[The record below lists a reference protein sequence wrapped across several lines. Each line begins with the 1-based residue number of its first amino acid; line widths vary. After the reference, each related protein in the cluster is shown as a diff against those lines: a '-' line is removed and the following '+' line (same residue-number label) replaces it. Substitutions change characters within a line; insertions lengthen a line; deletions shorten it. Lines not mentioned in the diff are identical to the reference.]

1 MSKQEQLNRL
11 ILSWQDPQVFL
22 DYVWVEDLED
32 YGSTKFKR
40 WSHIVDLWNTI
51 LQNKDVAILKAR
63 QVGVSWSLAA
73 YACWKLTTRP
83 YSRTLVISVGEDEAK
98 YFLSHVKFIY
108 RNLLRDT
115 GLGDMI
121 DVQPLQPDSGEAIG
135 IIWDKSLDI
144 RSQVIALP
152 CTGTAGTGYTATDV
166 ICDEYD
172 KWRSTEKGLTIQEKN
187 YSALKPPVDR
197 TGGHFIVC
205 STSEILEP
213 DSFFKK
219 LFLEEDN
226 GFVKRFYGVDK
237 HPKYSEEWFETLC
250 RQSKGKEWQRKQDYP
265 LTIEEA
271 LSPPGSE
278 RIFPGADQLARE
290 HDNWIQN
297 RWTYTLQPFVPGW
310 RYAAGADV
318 ASGHGADF
326 SVLSII
332 GQKGLDSKVV
342 RVIRSKDLTT
352 YEFAQEIYRAC
363 EDYNFPLLAVERNAM
378 GVSVVDDLVRMRYP
392 RLYFK
397 DENAMKKGK
406 PGVDTGQNARMQGPS
421 EEGEKWIWKLAEA
434 VNGGTL
440 KTTFAP
446 QVAELQD
453 FYWIDGKAQARG
465 HDDTVMSLAIANLL
479 LAKTR
484 TYGTMPKV
492 RVTYSR

>member
-1 MSKQEQLNRL
+1 M
-11 ILSWQDPQVFL
+11 FL
-22 DYVWVEDLED
+22 DYVWVEDLEN
-32 YGSTKFKR
+32 YGTTKFKR
-40 WSHIVDLWNTI
+40 WTHLVDLFNTI
-51 LQNKDVAILKAR
+51 LENKDIAILKAR
-63 QVGVSWSLAA
+63 QVGVSWTLAS
-73 YACWKLTTRP
+73 YACWKLVTKS
-83 YSRTLVISVGEDEAK
+83 YSRTLVISVGEEEAK

-121 DVQPLQPDSGEAIG
+121 VSLPLEPDSAEVIG
-135 IIWDKSLDI
+135 IIWDKNLDT

-219 LFLEEDN
+219 LFLGEDN

-237 HPKYSEEWFETLC
+237 HPKFSEEWFEILC
-250 RQSKGKEWQRKQDYP
+250 QQSKGKEWQRKQDYP
-265 LTIEEA
+265 RTIEEA

-278 RIFPGADQLARE
+278 RIFTGAGQLAQE
-290 HDNWIQN
+290 AKYDTWIQN

-310 RYAAGADV
+310 RYVAGADV
-318 ASGHGADF
+318 ASGHGADY

-332 GQKGLDSKVV
+332 GNRGLDSKVV
-342 RVIRSKDLTT
+342 AVVRSKELTT
-352 YEFAQEIYRAC
+352 YQFAQEIYQTC
-363 EDYNFPLLAVERNAM
+363 EKYNFPLLAVERNAM
-378 GVSVVDDLVRMRYP
+378 GVSVVDDLVRMKYSK
-392 RLYFK
+392 LYFK
-397 DENAMKKGK
+397 DDNARKNGK
-406 PGVDTGQNARMQGPS
+406 PGVDTGQSARMQGPS

-434 VNGGTL
+434 INGGTL
-440 KTTFAP
+440 KTTFGP
-446 QVAELQD
+446 QIAELQD
-453 FYWIDGKAQARG
+453 FFWIDGKAQARG

-479 LAKTR
+479 LAKAR
-484 TYGTMPKV
+484 TYEAMPKV
-492 RVTYSR
+492 RVTYSK